1 MASQAKT
8 ILLVE
13 DEAIIALAE
22 KAQLERVGYRVLH
35 ALSGEAAIQMAN
47 EAAGGI
53 DLILM
58 DIDLGKGM
66 YGTEA
71 AQRILRTW
79 DIPILFL
86 SSHTEIGTVQ
96 RTEEI
101 TNYGYVVKSS
111 TFTVLDA
118 SIKMALKLFA
128 AQQRINR
135 INMDFEATNEELRV
149 SLDSLQDTNTR
160 LASSNEKFTK
170 IFQSNPDYVA
180 ISSLE
185 DGTYID
191 VNEGFVEMM
200 GYSKEEVVG
209 RSSLDPDISI
219 WVDPEDRRKFVNL
232 LRRDQS
238 VKEFRTC
245 LKRKGGRAFPALA
258 SARVLEIEGRQCL
271 IAVVKDVSIQDKA
284 LVALKEGEE
293 RFRLAMEA
301 TTDGLWDWDGKTGE
315 VYYNPA
321 YTAMLGYGVEDFL
334 AAEHEW
340 LLHIH
345 PSDRAHVKRVNDE
358 CERGDIDSFTMEFRI
373 QAKDGS
379 WKWVNSRGKA
389 VGREANGR
397 ASRVVGTHVDITER
411 KHMEILLRDSEAKY
425 RLLFDNAGDA
435 IFIHDLQGRIME
447 ANSMAQER
455 LGYTR
460 DELIS
465 RDFSQI
471 EAEEEAPRNEGRMD
485 RILKDG
491 FLEFRTVH
499 RRRDGGLIPTE
510 ANARLIEWE
519 GRPAIL
525 STCRDIS
532 GKLVDEAKI
541 GELLKEK
548 DLVLREAH
556 HRIKNNMATLASY
569 ISLRAETCVDPQAL
583 ATLRD
588 CLSQARGMEVLLDKL
603 YRGESVGELDLRD
616 YLPALMEEILG
627 LFPATTVALDLR
639 LEEIHLDAK
648 RLSTLGIVVNEL
660 ITNSMK
666 YAFGGIA
673 RPAISLAASRRDG
686 RICLVYEDNGRG
698 LPEGFSIEAS
708 QGFGIQLIQAL
719 AGQLGG
725 RLEAGSSPGAGG
737 GARFAINFRESLSA
751 GA

>member
-1 MASQAKT
+1 MASPAKT

-22 KAQLERVGYRVLH
+22 KAQLEKVGYRVLH
-35 ALSGEAAIQMAN
+35 ALSGEMAIQMAG
-47 EAAGGI
+47 EAGGNI
-53 DLILM
+53 NLILM

-71 AQRILRTW
+71 AQRILKAW

-86 SSHTEIGTVQ
+86 SSHTEIDTVQ

-180 ISSLE
+180 ISCLE

-209 RSSLDPDISI
+209 RSALDPEISI
-219 WVDPEDRRKFVNL
+219 WADPADRRRFVEL

-238 VKEFRTC
+238 LKEFRTR
-245 LKRKGGRAFPALA
+245 LKRKDGSAFPAVA
-258 SARVLEIEGRQCL
+258 SARVLEIEGRQSL

-284 LVALKEGEE
+284 LSALKESEE
-293 RFRLAMEA
+293 RFRLAMDA
-301 TTDGLWDWDGKTGE
+301 TTDGLWDWNGE
-315 VYYNPA
+315 TNAVYYNPA
-321 YTAMLGYGVEDFL
+321 YTAMLGYSIEEFM
-334 AAEHEW
+334 AAESSW
-340 LLHIH
+340 LQHIH
-345 PSDRAHVKRVNDE
+345 PSDRAYVKKVNDQ
-358 CERGDIDSFTMEFRI
+358 CEQGDIDSFAMEFRI
-373 QAKDGS
+373 RAKDGS

-389 VGREANGR
+389 VGHDTWGR
-397 ASRVVGTHVDITER
+397 AIRIVGTHVDITER

-435 IFIHDLQGRIME
+435 IFIHSLQGRIME

-455 LGYTR
+455 LGYSR

-465 RDFSQI
+465 RHFSQV
-471 EAEEEAPRNEGRMD
+471 EAEEEAPRIEGRMEQ
-485 RILKDG
+485 ILKDG

-499 RRRDGGLIPTE
+499 RRRDGGLVPTE

-541 GELLKEK
+541 GELLREK

-556 HRIKNNMATLASY
+556 HRIKNNMATLAGY
-569 ISLRAETCVDPQAL
+569 ISLRAETCVDPQAS

-588 CLSQARGMEVLLDKL
+588 CISQARGMEVLLDKL

-627 LFPATTVALDLR
+627 LFPATSVDLELR

-673 RPAISLAASRRDG
+673 RPAIFLVASRRDG
-686 RICLVYEDNGRG
+686 LICLVYEDNGRG

-719 AGQLGG
+719 ASQLGG
-725 RLEAGSSPGAGG
+725 RLEAGTSPKEGG
-737 GARFAINFRESLSA
+737 GARFAMEFRERL
-751 GA
+751 